1 MLAILTISSFI
12 YSFLFSPVLSLQLDF
27 KHCFF
32 LKCMSLQHIK
42 STRIYSVQ
50 HWLNSNNFLIRQ
62 ISKVDSMECEQKCH
76 HLNKVL
82 LFNHQTVY
90 QTNSLLTPGKT
101 PKTVKV
107 ICIKCFKECKT
118 SQWFTARKCFLPGL
132 DFKSSQMTLPCLFP
146 LPLVTVIKTL
156 SKSIA
161 KYTVMVS
168 ETQLCLGT
176 VRFHSFL
183 K

>member
-1 MLAILTISSFI
+1 
-12 YSFLFSPVLSLQLDF
+12 
-27 KHCFF
+27 
-32 LKCMSLQHIK
+32 MSVQHIK
-42 STRIYSVQ
+42 STRIYSVR
-50 HWLNSNNFLIRQ
+50 HLTADLTAKTSSSDKYQ
-62 ISKVDSMECEQKCH
+62 IVDSLDCEQKCY

-107 ICIKCFKECKT
+107 ICIKCFKECRT

-146 LPLVTVIKTL
+146 LPLVTAIKTL
-156 SKSIA
+156 SKSIV

-176 VRFHSFL
+176 LRFHSFL